1 DMNCV
6 MDDLQVRPI
15 GDSPPLLVELQRL
28 LDNRQLKAVFQPIVD
43 VVNHSITGF
52 EALIRGPA
60 DSALARPDQLFAA
73 ATEYGMLAKL
83 EYTCREAACTAFMQQ
98 QLPGKL
104 FLNMTP
110 LSFTDSQYRDG
121 VTMAILRRLQ
131 LDPERVD

>member
-1 DMNCV
+1 
-6 MDDLQVRPI
+6 
-15 GDSPPLLVELQRL
+15 
-28 LDNRQLKAVFQPIVD
+28 
-43 VVNHSITGF
+43 
-52 EALIRGPA
+52 LIRGPA

-131 LDPERVD
+131 LDPERVVFELTEKQPLDDHELLRGACEHFRQQGFAVAIDDLG